1 VEDRH
6 VMICKNKENND
17 LTLLFVTVAGQLGG
31 KQK

>member
-1 VEDRH
+1 
-6 VMICKNKENND
+6 MICKNKENND